1 MPPRLIELKAAAEM
15 LGMSADDL
23 NELRSRSEI
32 FGYRDGATWK
42 FKLDE
47 IERFAQSQGIDLAP
61 QPAPKPEGGE
71 SGIDADLEELISV
84 ADLDDASSADDA
96 SSLGDAESILVTEET
111 LGQVSTGGGSTVIG
125 KEQPGGDSDVQL
137 AATGGGSDV
146 ELVAEPDPSGSGVK
160 VTAGGSDVLGAG
172 TGGSNVLSG
181 QPGAGGPSDTAN
193 MEAGPDSDLGLGES
207 GLALGDSDLS
217 LGEDSLDLDGGSG
230 DAIDLD
236 AEADEL
242 AIGTGSGRGSDVT
255 LGTGDSGINLANPSE
270 SGLSL
275 EDEPLELGGS
285 AVESLELG
293 EDDMVPLEE
302 EAADPDA
309 ATQLK
314 ADDDFLLTPVEDVAG
329 EESDSGSQVIALDTE
344 EFDESA
350 EGLLAAEVA
359 AEPLLE
365 EEAALAAGAEM
376 MPGGG
381 VALAGAA
388 PLIQPKQ
395 AVEAPY
401 SVWNVL
407 SLMVIILIL
416 AISGM
421 MMVDLLRNMWSW
433 DESFSASSAIMDSII
448 GLFES

>member
-1 MPPRLIELKAAAEM
+1 MPPRLIELSAAAEM
-15 LGMSADDL
+15 LGMSADEL

-47 IERFAQSQGIDLAP
+47 IERFANSQGIELAP
-61 QPAPKPEGGE
+61 QPSPKPEGGG

-84 ADLDDASSADDA
+84 ADLDDASSADEA
-96 SSLGDAESILVTEET
+96 SSLGDAASILVSEET
-111 LGQVSTGGGSTVIG
+111 LGKPATGSASTIIG
-125 KEQPGGDSDVQL
+125 KSEGEP
-137 AATGGGSDV
+137 AAGGGSDV
-146 ELVAEPDPSGSGVK
+146 ELVPEVDPSGSGVK
-160 VTAGGSDVLGAG
+160 LTAGGSDVLGAG
-172 TGGSNVLSG
+172 AGGSNVLSG
-181 QPGAGGPSDTAN
+181 QAGAGPSDTAN
-193 MEAGPDSDLGLGES
+193 MEGGGSDLGLGES

-217 LGEDSLDLDGGSG
+217 LGEDSLDLDGDSADG
-230 DAIDLD
+230 AIDLD
-236 AEADEL
+236 AEVDEL
-242 AIGTGSGRGSDVT
+242 ALGTGSGPGSDVT

-314 ADDDFLLTPVEDVAG
+314 ADDDFLLTPVEDVGG

-350 EGLLAAEVA
+350 EGLLAADVA

-376 MPGGG
+376 MPDG
-381 VALAGAA
+381 AAMPLGAA
-388 PLIQPKQ
+388 PLLQPKQ

-416 AISGM
+416 AVTGM

-433 DESFSASSAIMDSII
+433 DENFSASSSIMDSII
-448 GLFES
+448 GLFEG

>member
-1 MPPRLIELKAAAEM
+1 M
-15 LGMSADDL
+15 LGMSADTL
-23 NELRSRSEI
+23 NDLRSRSEI

-61 QPAPKPEGGE
+61 QPAPKPEGGG

-84 ADLDDASSADDA
+84 ADLDDASSSDEA
-96 SSLGDAESILVTEET
+96 SSLGDAASILVTEET
-111 LGQVSTGGGSTVIG
+111 LGKAGTGSASTIIG
-125 KEQPGGDSDVQL
+125 KSEGEPAGDSDVQL
-137 AATGGGSDV
+137 AATGTGGGSDV

-160 VTAGGSDVLGAG
+160 LTAGGSDVLGAAA
-172 TGGSNVLSG
+172 GGSNVLSG
-181 QPGAGGPSDTAN
+181 QPGGGGASDTAN
-193 MEAGPDSDLGLGES
+193 MEGGGGSDLGLGES

-217 LGEDSLDLDGGSG
+217 LGEDSLDLDGDSADG
-230 DAIDLD
+230 AIDLD

-242 AIGTGSGRGSDVT
+242 AIGTGSGPGSDVT

-314 ADDDFLLTPVEDVAG
+314 ADDDFLLTPVEDVGG

-376 MPGGG
+376 MPAGG

-407 SLMVIILIL
+407 SLMGIILIL
-416 AISGM
+416 AITGM

-433 DESFSASSAIMDSII
+433 DESFSASSAIMDQII
-448 GLFES
+448 SLFEG

>member
-1 MPPRLIELKAAAEM
+1 MPPRLIELSAAAEM
-15 LGMSADDL
+15 LGMSADEL
-23 NELRSRSEI
+23 NDLRSRSEI

-42 FKLDE
+42 FKLEE
-47 IERFAQSQGIDLAP
+47 IERFANSQGIDLAP
-61 QPAPKPEGGE
+61 EPAPKSEGGG

-84 ADLDDASSADDA
+84 ADLDDGSSSDEA
-96 SSLGDAESILVTEET
+96 SSLGDAASILVTEET
-111 LGQVSTGGGSTVIG
+111 LGKPTTGSASTIIG
-125 KEQPGGDSDVQL
+125 KSEDEP
-137 AATGGGSDV
+137 AAAGGSDV
-146 ELVAEPDPSGSGVK
+146 ELVPEPDPSGSGVK
-160 VTAGGSDVLGAG
+160 LTAAGSDVLGTG
-172 TGGSNVLSG
+172 TGGSSVLTG
-181 QPGAGGPSDTAN
+181 QPGAGGPADTAN
-193 MEAGPDSDLGLGES
+193 MEGGGGSDLGLGES

-217 LGEDSLDLDGGSG
+217 LGEDSLDLDGDSADG
-230 DAIDLD
+230 AIDLD
-236 AEADEL
+236 AEVDEL
-242 AIGTGSGRGSDVT
+242 ALGTGSGPGSDVT

-314 ADDDFLLTPVEDVAG
+314 ADDDFLLTPVEDVGG

-365 EEAALAAGAEM
+365 EEAALAAGAELA
-376 MPGGG
+376 PDGA
-381 VALAGAA
+381 VALGGAA
-388 PLIQPKQ
+388 PLLQPKQ

-416 AISGM
+416 AVTGM

-433 DESFSASSAIMDSII
+433 DENFSASSSIMDSII
-448 GLFES
+448 GLFEG